1 MPNYT
6 IGDPVTFKLSK
17 QDQVLCDFLNVQPS
31 ISKSIKYI
39 LNEYIKAHGVLPVLP
54 KPNPNQ
60 LPAQSV
66 LEQCLLNY
74 LHKVNKVVSVKE
86 CYEAVARNLQLNS
99 YQLSITSPN
108 TGENS
113 YTKKIRFSILSLKKK
128 GYIINPEH
136 GKVAID
142 PTIRSY
148 LSLAHI
154 QDLDTT
160 FEAMYINSLIKKHN
174 NTKKKLIIKKPIIK
188 KAIIKKVK

>member
-6 IGDPVTFKLSK
+6 IGDPVTFKISK

-39 LNEYIKAHGVLPVLP
+39 LNEYIKVHGVLPVLP

-60 LPAQSV
+60 LPPQSV
-66 LEQCLLNY
+66 IEQSLLNY
-74 LHKVNKVVSVKE
+74 LHKINELVTIKD
-86 CYEAVARNLQLNS
+86 CYENIASNLQLNS
-99 YQLSITSPN
+99 YQLSIKSPE

-113 YTKKIRFSILSLKKK
+113 FKKKVRFSILRMKKK

-142 PTIRSY
+142 PTIRSC
-148 LSLAHI
+148 LSLAHM
-154 QDLDTT
+154 QNLDTT
-160 FEAMYINSLIKKHN
+160 LEAMYINSLINKHN
-174 NTKKKLIIKKPIIK
+174 NAKKKPIIK
-188 KAIIKKVK
+188 KPIKNAIIKRVK